1 MIGRWRIKMPIDA
14 FIRVARA
21 VIAISLPLAILGGF
35 RADAAEIIP
44 FKIGQAAPANTFLAI
59 WMAQAA
65 GFDAAQGLKF
75 ETVAMVG
82 GSESGPELKAGRIHL
97 MHIGMSSVVRAN
109 TSGRGDLRS
118 IGSLANIIRSTMFG
132 APNVKT
138 AADLKGGIIGISS
151 VGSESDSTATLALRR
166 LGLTRQDV
174 TVKEIGIDR
183 FAAVRDGKIAA
194 TVLGEP
200 ARSEAIAAG
209 LNPIFDFYAERIP
222 WLYSG
227 LTVDRDYLKAHRD
240 TLVRFLKATIEGNY
254 LAITDAKRAKEVLAK
269 ELKLGDP
276 KLIELSY
283 ANFKSETPPNAEIDR
298 AGAENILATVAPANA
313 SRNLDDY
320 IDTSLTDGLRAEGF
334 IAAMEKK
341 YGKQ

>member
-1 MIGRWRIKMPIDA
+1 MGREGHGRGAGARARRQDADAARRPGRSAGQAPQSGTHEGAAVMIGRIEMPIDA

-21 VIAISLPLAILGGF
+21 VAISLPLLSLGSF
-35 RADAAEIIP
+35 PADAAELVP

-65 GFDAAQGLKF
+65 GFDEAQGLKF
-75 ETVAMVG
+75 EIAAMVG

-132 APNVKT
+132 APNVRT
-138 AADLKGGIIGISS
+138 AADLRGGIIGISS

-240 TLVRFLKATIEGNY
+240 TLVRFLKATI
-254 LAITDAKRAKEVLAK
+254 A
-269 ELKLGDP
+269 
-276 KLIELSY
+276 
-283 ANFKSETPPNAEIDR
+283 
-298 AGAENILATVAPANA
+298 
-313 SRNLDDY
+313 
-320 IDTSLTDGLRAEGF
+320 
-334 IAAMEKK
+334 
-341 YGKQ
+341 